1 MVEITIRKRRR
12 EDAVFTQRKFF
23 KKTAR
28 GKVVKGALSSSVRD
42 TRSNVSLVIR
52 ERYLRDDVS
61 CGIEK
66 CRECTSTPGSCLP
79 FSGPVDHKQFPDGH
93 FVLPDTNVFLAQV
106 CSPYYEETFSLE
118 LEFIRRWI
126 SWNRFISKR
135 RLYYCRRYWRKCD
148 TGLFHFTTDSRR

>member
-1 MVEITIRKRRR
+1 MVEITIRKRQR
-12 EDAVFTQRKFF
+12 EDAVLTQRKFF

-28 GKVVKGALSSSVRD
+28 GKVVKGALQPSSFA
-42 TRSNVSLVIR
+42 TRVQTVSLVIR

-79 FSGPVDHKQFPDGH
+79 FGGAVDHKQFTNGH

-106 CSPYYEETFSLE
+106 WF
-118 LEFIRRWI
+118 
-126 SWNRFISKR
+126 
-135 RLYYCRRYWRKCD
+135 
-148 TGLFHFTTDSRR
+148 